1 MYVLSPGASINYE
14 ATSQF
19 IDFLP
24 ANLRSRIELAVCLD
38 GMVDSSK
45 SWKEGQTLNVYESDS
60 MNSDA
65 KDRFLSQLER
75 IQKKS
80 TNSGVKSIQ
89 HKGTVKRRENNFNTQ
104 MTQTSVPFEH
114 VIYAEKGIPAIT
126 LSASK
131 EP

>member
-1 MYVLSPGASINYE
+1 
-14 ATSQF
+14 
-19 IDFLP
+19 
-24 ANLRSRIELAVCLD
+24 
-38 GMVDSSK
+38 MVDSSK

-60 MNSDA
+60 LKSNA

-80 TNSGVKSIQ
+80 PDSGVKSIQ

-114 VIYAEKGIPAIT
+114 VIYAEKGIPAIP